1 MLIENTLFGI
11 RNKVEEAIEF
21 LREYE
26 PARGYYLAFSGGKDS
41 QVCEH
46 LLMRSG
52 CKYDTHMNLTSVDPP
67 ELLRFVREH
76 YPHIDFIKP
85 KKSMHQLIVHKGFP
99 PTRHIRYCCDWLKE
113 RGGKGRMIVNG
124 IRREESAKRATYSF
138 IEESLKMKKTWFYRP
153 ILNWTE
159 GDVWEYIEE
168 NKLPYCSL
176 YDEGFSRI
184 GCVMC
189 PKAGKVQMQI
199 EAKRWP
205 HIYKMYLGAM
215 DKGIKAA
222 IEKGRVPGQKTA
234 QEMMDWWINGA

>member
-21 LREYE
+21 LKEYE
-26 PARGYYLAFSGGKDS
+26 PPEGYYLAFSGGKDS

-52 CKYDTHMNLTSVDPP
+52 CKYDIHMNLTTVDPP
-67 ELLRFVREH
+67 ELLKFVRQY
-76 YPHIDFIKP
+76 YPHIDFVKPLQSMAALIIK
-85 KKSMHQLIVHKGFP
+85 KGFP
-99 PTRHIRYCCDWLKE
+99 PTRQIRYCCDYLKE
-113 RGGKGRMIVNG
+113 HSGSGRFVVNG
-124 IRREESAKRATYSF
+124 TRREESSQRMQYSF
-138 IEESLKMKKTWFYRP
+138 VQIDNRNKTKTFIRP

-159 GDVWEYIEE
+159 ADIWEYIEE

-189 PKAGKVQMQI
+189 PKAGKAQMKR
-199 EAKRWP
+199 EADRWP

-215 DKGIKAA
+215 NKAVA
-222 IEKGRVPGQKTA
+222 RNKERGKKCSQLSG
-234 QEMMDWWINGA
+234 QEMMNWWINGA